1 MKKIVLLSFLVSIAL
16 SSCTDDKRTPRS
28 MVLPSSSC
36 EVCHGTGWVEKKSFF
51 GLFTTLEDCS
61 CITIMRPYDSSG
73 L

>member
-28 MVLPSSSC
+28 MVIARSDC
-36 EVCHGTGWVEKKSFF
+36 EICHGRGWVEKKSFF